1 MGQGNIFTSVC
12 QEFCPQGGRVS
23 ASVHAGI
30 HPLGAD
36 TPHQTPPP
44 QTRPPGS
51 RHPPDQTPR
60 EQTCPRT
67 RPPQTR
73 PPGADTPWTRHP
85 LDQTPPP
92 PQQTVPYS
100 LRVASMH
107 PTGMHSCYI
116 CASRTARWKK
126 RTPLSGEGLCPGVSV
141 QGGSLSGGALSKG
154 CCCLGGSPWQR
165 PPAPCEQ
172 NHRRLWK
179 HYLAATSLRAVVT
192 QEYGKIRN
200 TAPQGIRS
208 ISGLEAKHFF

>member
-92 PQQTVPYS
+92 PSRQCHIVYEWPVCILLECILVTFVQ
-100 LRVASMH
+100 VAL
-107 PTGMHSCYI
+107 PDE
-116 CASRTARWKK
+116 KK
-126 RTPLSGEGLCPGVSV
+126 DPSVWRGSLSGGLCPGRVSV
-141 QGGSLSGGALSKG
+141 WGALSKG
-154 CCCLGGSPWQR
+154 CCCLGGLPDR
-165 PPAPCEQ
+165 DPLPPVNRTTDACENITLPQ
-172 NHRRLWK
+172 
-179 HYLAATSLRAVVT
+179 LRC
-192 QEYGKIRN
+192 GR
-200 TAPQGIRS
+200 
-208 ISGLEAKHFF
+208 